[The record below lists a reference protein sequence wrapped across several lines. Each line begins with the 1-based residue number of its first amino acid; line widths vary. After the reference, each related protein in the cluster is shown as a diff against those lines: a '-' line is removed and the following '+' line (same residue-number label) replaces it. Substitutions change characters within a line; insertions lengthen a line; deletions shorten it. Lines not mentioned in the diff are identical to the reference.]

1 MQGQIKIVK
10 ITSKKFPDKKWDS
23 VSHFEN
29 FNDDRQIVKSM
40 PKHIKNS
47 NLRYREII
55 ENIGIFTTQI
65 LDNSKKYLIRLE
77 IGDSRIIACHNSIY
91 DQPHVEKGILEI
103 KEILSLDLELD
114 KIKKLVDFLNK
125 NFHNGYIEWK
135 NFLQKIN

>member
-23 VSHFEN
+23 VNHFTN

-55 ENIGIFTTQI
+55 ENIGIFTTTI
-65 LDNSKKYLIRLE
+65 LDNSKKYIIRLE
-77 IGDSRIIACHNSIY
+77 IGDSRIIAYHDSIY

-103 KEILSLDLELD
+103 KEIFSLDLELD
-114 KIKKLVDFLNK
+114 KIKKLIDFLDK
-125 NFHNGYIEWK
+125 NFNEEDKEWK
-135 NFLQKIN
+135 NFLQHIN